1 MPSPTKDK
9 LKRLL
14 AKKERKVPD
23 AVRLKEMNEVRN
35 YNRNQFAK
43 VFDLEKQQ
51 VSREQESI
59 APASAR
65 DVGSAFKLQV
75 YILKL
80 NQILQL
86 KQETYQQLSTSME
99 GEPVSKLRG
108 VRNQQ
113 AALATS
119 FFSKAELLSAY
130 NEMMAFIKLYMPDL
144 LNNNRQLEQI
154 YTAFFTPLATLLKQV
169 QGLYPRFFESNVPR
183 PRAGNA
189 FDRQTFELM
198 RQQSLQLYSLLGCM
212 AEFLD
217 DQNLRPITAQDV
229 SLYIK
234 DNNVRLIFAADA
246 GALPALDP
254 ALDRNL
260 QRQQALDA
268 AAAAA
273 QALPAAPQPNI
284 PPAAPGQQQQ
294 QQRAMTNA
302 EAVALYAQQQ
312 SQQGVANNLIFRNAV
327 V

>member
-1 MPSPTKDK
+1 MPSPKKDK

-23 AVRLKEMNEVRN
+23 AVRLQEMNEVRN

-119 FFSKAELLSAY
+119 FFSKAELLSLY
-130 NEMMAFIKLYMPDL
+130 ELMAFIKLYMPDL
-144 LNNNRQLEQI
+144 LNNNRQLNKHQ
-154 YTAFFTPLATLLKQV
+154 TTTVFSPLAALH
-169 QGLYPRFFESNVPR
+169 QGFVVPEIR
-183 PRAGNA
+183 
-189 FDRQTFELM
+189 
-198 RQQSLQLYSLLGCM
+198 
-212 AEFLD
+212 
-217 DQNLRPITAQDV
+217 
-229 SLYIK
+229 
-234 DNNVRLIFAADA
+234 
-246 GALPALDP
+246 
-254 ALDRNL
+254 
-260 QRQQALDA
+260 
-268 AAAAA
+268 
-273 QALPAAPQPNI
+273 
-284 PPAAPGQQQQ
+284 
-294 QQRAMTNA
+294 
-302 EAVALYAQQQ
+302 
-312 SQQGVANNLIFRNAV
+312 
-327 V
+327 

>member
-1 MPSPTKDK
+1 MPSPKKDK

-169 QGLYPRFFESNVPR
+169 QGLYPRFFESNE
-183 PRAGNA
+183 N
-189 FDRQTFELM
+189 FM
-198 RQQSLQLYSLLGCM
+198 C
-212 AEFLD
+212 
-217 DQNLRPITAQDV
+217 
-229 SLYIK
+229 
-234 DNNVRLIFAADA
+234 
-246 GALPALDP
+246 
-254 ALDRNL
+254 
-260 QRQQALDA
+260 
-268 AAAAA
+268 
-273 QALPAAPQPNI
+273 
-284 PPAAPGQQQQ
+284 
-294 QQRAMTNA
+294 
-302 EAVALYAQQQ
+302 
-312 SQQGVANNLIFRNAV
+312 V
-327 V
+327 VF